1 MLTLKEKNKE
11 LKKLENFKKKIEDR
25 YREKVKQLK
34 DTQKDKTLLEDVLK
48 TILPSIKLT
57 DESGKIIIETE

>member
-1 MLTLKEKNKE
+1 VLTLKEKNKE